1 MQALDGASFERLMQ
15 PLGPWDG
22 LGGLAVAVS
31 GGADSL
37 CLALLARRWTTARG
51 AACIGLVVDHG
62 LRDGSGDEAA
72 TTARR
77 LGGIGLDARILR
89 LCDLRHGPALAA
101 RAREARYDVL
111 AQACRDAGIVDLL
124 VAHHAGDQ
132 AETALMRQRAGSG
145 PDGMAAMAHLV
156 ETAELRLLRPLLNIA
171 PGRLRATLRDAGVG
185 WIEDPSNRD
194 RAALRTRLRQEIEQA
209 QAGLR
214 EDLQRDVAAA
224 GAARMARQHDRA
236 RRLAL
241 HVGLRPQGYA
251 VLPPGLVEPAA
262 LGLLIRTV
270 AGVAHAPPQRAV
282 AALAC
287 RPRAATLGG
296 ARLLPA
302 GRLGPGWLLVREAQA
317 MQAPVVA
324 LDGVLWDGRFRLHA
338 PGVALPGGA
347 KVGATAGRGI
357 AGPPGVRLPAVV
369 RTAMPCLYD
378 GRGTAIAMPAG
389 ACFAFE
395 PRLAA
400 SQSALFDPPEGAL
413 D

>member
-1 MQALDGASFERLMQ
+1 MASN
-15 PLGPWDG
+15 
-22 LGGLAVAVS
+22 GLAVAVS

-37 CLALLARRWTTARG
+37 CLAVLAWRWADGCAEQGAWGSSSIMACATGPRPRPWTTAR
-51 AACIGLVVDHG
+51 
-62 LRDGSGDEAA
+62 S
-72 TTARR
+72 ARR
-77 LGGIGLDARILR
+77 H
-89 LCDLRHGPALAA
+89 RHGKRGSCGFARVSIGTGRRLAA

-251 VLPPGLVEPAA
+251 VLPPGWSSRRVGPADPHRRRRCT
-262 LGLLIRTV
+262 RT
-270 AGVAHAPPQRAV
+270 
-282 AALAC
+282 AAARPRGAC
-287 RPRAATLGG
+287 VPPRAATLGG